1 MQPCSLFINI
11 DMTIMRVWVFY
22 PKKEK
27 KKKRKKR
34 IWVGKMQQPLTPWQN
49 KTRGKNK
56 TKKKKRKQNTDSTS
70 QRGAQLEIEADTK
83 TDRRRKVKEKS
94 RIQKIA
100 EKEPIEGERVR
111 RMESGGNGKGGDL
124 RWWRR
129 FREQKVRDSPESQH
143 THRDES
149 IGASESFI
157 QGTRVGAKAE

>member
-27 KKKRKKR
+27 KKEKENLSGKNATAEKTKQEEKTKQKRKNE
-34 IWVGKMQQPLTPWQN
+34 N
-49 KTRGKNK
+49 KTPTAQVRGELN
-56 TKKKKRKQNTDSTS
+56 S
-70 QRGAQLEIEADTK
+70 EIEADTK
-83 TDRRRKVKEKS
+83 TDRRRKVKDKS

>member
-27 KKKRKKR
+27 KKKGKREFEWEKCNSRWHRDKTKQEEKTKQKRKNE
-34 IWVGKMQQPLTPWQN
+34 N
-49 KTRGKNK
+49 KTP
-56 TKKKKRKQNTDSTS
+56 TAQV
-70 QRGAQLEIEADTK
+70 RGALNSEIEADTK
-83 TDRRRKVKEKS
+83 TDRRRKVKDKS